1 MDTLIWVHIVV
12 AVSIILATVLMQ
24 FVNLDKPSNLLGY
37 RTPASMRSPET
48 WRFAN
53 KYAAKTL
60 LWGTIVTL
68 TVQIFAAFT
77 IDQECAILVTCGFL
91 TLAMLGCLAMVEVQL
106 HKRFDK
112 EGKPKPGYGG
122 KFD

>member
-1 MDTLIWVHIVV
+1 MNTFIWVHFII
-12 AVSIILATVLMQ
+12 AISIILPVVLMQ

-37 RTPASMRSPET
+37 RTPASMRSPEA

-53 KYAAKTL
+53 KYAAKIH

-68 TVQIFAAFT
+68 TVQVFTAFT
-77 IDQECAILVTCGFL
+77 MNPEYAILITCGFL
-91 TLAMLGCLAMVEVQL
+91 TFAIIGCLAMVEIQL
-106 HKRFDK
+106 HKRFDQN
-112 EGKPKPGYGG
+112 GKPKSGYSG